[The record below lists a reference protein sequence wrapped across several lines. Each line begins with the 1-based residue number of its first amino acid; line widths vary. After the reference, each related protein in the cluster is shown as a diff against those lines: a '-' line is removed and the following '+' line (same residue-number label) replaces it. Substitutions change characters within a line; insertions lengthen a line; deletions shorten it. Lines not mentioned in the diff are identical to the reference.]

1 MSILLGILGTICLG
15 YYGACVRY
23 AGVRVSL
30 LWIWLAA
37 GIAFWGIAIGRKLD
51 FWKKAAAGIPKEFWL
66 AAGVVMALAVA
77 VLLVLVALVLSAMG
91 KRGKM
96 GLDVL
101 VVLGCQVKG
110 RSPSRALLGRL
121 QEAEKYLKE
130 NPETLAV
137 LSGGQGY
144 GEEITEAEC
153 MGKWLEHHGISGTRL
168 IWEEH
173 STSTLENLVFSM
185 KILKSRE
192 EKKEWRVGI
201 VTNHFHMYR
210 SLKIA
215 RKKGYVDVCG
225 IAAPGGS
232 VLVPHYV
239 LREAV
244 AVLKEIIC
252 GNI

>member
-37 GIAFWGIAIGRKLD
+37 GIAFWGMAIGRKLD
-51 FWKKAAAGIPKEFWL
+51 FWKKAAVGIPKEFWL

-121 QEAEKYLKE
+121 QEAEKYLKA

-173 STSTLENLVFSM
+173 SM

-192 EKKEWRVGI
+192 GKKEWRVGI

-215 RKKGYVDVCG
+215 RKKGYGDVCG